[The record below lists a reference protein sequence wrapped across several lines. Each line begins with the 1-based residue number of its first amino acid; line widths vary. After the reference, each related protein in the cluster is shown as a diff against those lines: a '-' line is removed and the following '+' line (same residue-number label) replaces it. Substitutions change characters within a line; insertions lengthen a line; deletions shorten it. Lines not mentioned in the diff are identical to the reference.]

1 MANTSPPKRRTRT
14 DSRTRA
20 PQVRPLL
27 ARPGARFT
35 CAGDGLCCTDA
46 HALGPVTRKERQQ
59 VERFR
64 DDATVYLPTLEARV
78 LRTKPDGGC
87 VFLMPDARCG
97 IHAEHGPEAK
107 PDACQRFPYGL
118 VATPDG
124 GRITTE
130 HRCPC
135 RTLGA
140 RPWIDLVEA
149 EHALTAGRGRVD
161 ADARIGPRVRL
172 GTRRSVS
179 WATYREQEGA
189 LLARLARGEK
199 PEAVLDAAPLPALR
213 GSDWAHVAREL
224 STYDED
230 TACSAALRFAGA
242 LLATLAG
249 ARARPVGPRPWSRW
263 FDRAEARATDSG
275 DAEAMLRDY
284 VEDQLWRMDWC
295 AYGATFA
302 QGRADITTR
311 VALTRAAARR
321 LRGEGLRDDRAMAE
335 ALFVVELTTST
346 SVWQD
351 VLLAIDAG

>member
-1 MANTSPPKRRTRT
+1 MATTSPSPRR
-14 DSRTRA
+14 SRTPSPARA

-27 ARPGARFT
+27 VRPGARFT

-46 HALGPVTRKERQQ
+46 HALGPVTRKERKQ

-78 LRTKPDGGC
+78 LATKPDGSC
-87 VFLMPDARCG
+87 VFLLPDARCG
-97 IHAEHGPEAK
+97 IHAEHGAAAK

-135 RTLGA
+135 RTLGD
-140 RPWIDLVEA
+140 RPPLDPVDA

-172 GTRRSVS
+172 AARRSVA
-179 WATYREQEGA
+179 WATYRAEEDA
-189 LLARLARGEK
+189 LFARLARGER
-199 PEAVLDAAPLPALR
+199 PEEVLEAAPLPPLR
-213 GSDWAHVAREL
+213 GTDWAHVAREL
-224 STYDED
+224 GTYDED
-230 TACSAALRFAGA
+230 TSCSGALRLAGDLLHA
-242 LLATLAG
+242 LLG
-249 ARARPVGPRPWSRW
+249 GKARPLAPRRWAPW
-263 FDRAEARATDSG
+263 FDRAEARATQPG
-275 DAEAMLRDY
+275 RGADALRDY

-302 QGRADITTR
+302 QGRADLATR
-311 VALTRAAARR
+311 VALARAAARR
-321 LRGEGLRDDRAMAE
+321 LQRAGLREDRAMAE

-351 VLLAIDAG
+351 VLLCIEAG

>member
-1 MANTSPPKRRTRT
+1 MANTSPSPPRTRT
-14 DSRTRA
+14 RA
-20 PQVRPLL
+20 PKDLPQVRPLL

-46 HALGPVTRKERQQ
+46 HALGPVTRKERRQ

-78 LRTKPDGGC
+78 LATKPDGGC
-87 VFLMPDARCG
+87 VFLLPDARCG

-140 RPWIDLVEA
+140 RPLIELGEA
-149 EHALTAGRGRVD
+149 ASALTAGRGRVD

-172 GTRRSVS
+172 AARRSVS
-179 WATYREQEGA
+179 WGTYRSEEDA
-189 LLARLARGEK
+189 LLARLAQGEK
-199 PEAVLDAAPLPALR
+199 PESVLDASPLPALR
-213 GSDWAHVAREL
+213 GSDWPHVAHEL

-249 ARARPVGPRPWSRW
+249 ARARPVGPRPWARW
-263 FDRAEARATDSG
+263 FDRAEARANDPG

-302 QGRADITTR
+302 QGRADIATR
-311 VALTRAAARR
+311 VALARAAARR
-321 LRGEGLRDDRAMAE
+321 LRSEGLRDDRAMAE
-335 ALFVVELTTST
+335 ALFVVELATST

-351 VLLAIDAG
+351 VLLAIDAE